1 MKRTQV
7 VIDEHLIEAGLKMTG
22 FKTSRE
28 LIDFALRELLRRE
41 SQKQILMLKDK
52 IHWEGDFSSPLPDV
66 PAHTVPAKC

>member
-7 VIDEHLIEAGLKMTG
+7 VIDEHLIEAGLKMIG

-41 SQKQILMLKDK
+41 SQKQILMLKGK
-52 IHWEGDFSSPLPDV
+52 IHWEGDLSSPPPDV
-66 PAHTVPAKC
+66 PSRTVPAKY